1 MVERLDPTGSDFF
14 WLVAL
19 DTPNEELAQEA
30 MSLILNVSYLLL
42 APRLKKDPSTLH
54 KKFIN
59 ECYKRLEAQVPC
71 LKASSF
77 GSNLTPT
84 IALAQLASLSSDKK

>member
-1 MVERLDPTGSDFF
+1 MERVDPTGADFF

-19 DTPNEELAQEA
+19 DTPNEGLAQEA
-30 MSLILNVSYLLL
+30 MNLILNISYLHL

-59 ECYKRLEAQVPC
+59 ECYKRLETQVPC
-71 LKASSF
+71 LKTNSSS
-77 GSNLTPT
+77 GSNTPLVALT
-84 IALAQLASLSSDKK
+84 QLASLSPDKK